1 MPAQCTETSECT
13 LADVLSAI
21 EDIEEM
27 MEHNYVYVRP
37 PPPPPL
43 RWFVTA
49 CAVGGCYTH
58 RPSRGVPMGLTPRRR
73 GNARVICTGQGRQ

>member
-58 RPSRGVPMGLTPRRR
+58 RPSRVGFRWGSRRVAEVTP
-73 GNARVICTGQGRQ
+73 G